1 MFEHSER
8 TKYKPKLSG
17 RTSNRTKVFTPK
29 NRKIFARN
37 ISTSNAYLDLV
48 KCPDHCE
55 FVLDSRWNGPVNLVT
70 FPFFFSFSLARIIQY
85 LVYFAIFFSFLLF
98 NFFKFVPMVLVA
110 VAVAVPATTSM
121 TISIWPKWYMIIY
134 ETESR
139 LHVLNLRHWIRWL
152 VGIRCGNT
160 FKSNVHLR
168 SYPAP
173 SLSASMHRRNAV

>member
-121 TISIWPKWYMIIY
+121 SAFHLAKMIYDYLRNGI
-134 ETESR
+134 TSTCAKFAA
-139 LHVLNLRHWIRWL
+139 LNTLTRWD
-152 VGIRCGNT
+152 
-160 FKSNVHLR
+160 
-168 SYPAP
+168 
-173 SLSASMHRRNAV
+173 SMRKHI